1 MLKMFKY
8 SKEVNINC
16 LLCGKN
22 KADFDIQIQT
32 SNGAF
37 VYCNICKKCLKS
49 IKEEFAN
56 IKID

>member
-1 MLKMFKY
+1 MLKVFRYGK
-8 SKEVNINC
+8 KVDIDC

-22 KADFDIQIQT
+22 RADFDIQIQT

-37 VYCNICKKCLKS
+37 MYCNICKECLKKA
-49 IKEEFAN
+49 KEEFAN